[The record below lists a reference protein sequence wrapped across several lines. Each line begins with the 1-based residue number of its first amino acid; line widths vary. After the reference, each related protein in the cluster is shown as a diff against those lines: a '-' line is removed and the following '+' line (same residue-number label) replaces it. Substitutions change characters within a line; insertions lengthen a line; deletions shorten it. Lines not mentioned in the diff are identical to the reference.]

1 MNKNNTSY
9 LRQHEDILSFRDLA
23 IGTVNTYVSYLS
35 QFIDWTES
43 FLGAKPLPDISWEE
57 IRSYIR
63 YLKDVRS
70 LNPRTINVHIAQ
82 LRDFYQYVLHRDWD
96 RYQVPYLH
104 YDQLLP
110 RVPDKK
116 QEIPSVRCLFIMF
129 SKSSWLLSVS
139 LPLIILST
147 RSVIM

>member
-9 LRQHEDILSFRDLA
+9 LCQHEDILSFRDLA
-23 IGTVNTYVSYLS
+23 VGTVNTYVSYLS

-82 LRDFYQYVLHRDWD
+82 LLRLQNLQHHNVAVGHGTVVNQVIFTHQRMTLVGQNGFFFRHRD
-96 RYQVPYLH
+96 
-104 YDQLLP
+104 LLKNIK
-110 RVPDKK
+110 REAFAVAKASRQDY
-116 QEIPSVRCLFIMF
+116 CL
-129 SKSSWLLSVS
+129 SN
-139 LPLIILST
+139 
-147 RSVIM
+147 R

>member
-9 LRQHEDILSFRDLA
+9 LCQHEDILSFRDLA
-23 IGTVNTYVSYLS
+23 VGTVNTYVSYLS

-110 RVPDKK
+110 RVPDKQQINAVIDSLENLK
-116 QEIPSVRCLFIMF
+116 QIYAP
-129 SKSSWLLSVS
+129 
-139 LPLIILST
+139 
-147 RSVIM
+147 